1 MNKPYWHT
9 SKLDDG
15 STLVAVDL
23 MVNGTLIG
31 LREAVPD
38 LLTNDQELLRT
49 VLEEMGT
56 VLAAAHMAS
65 RACAFGG

>member
-1 MNKPYWHT
+1 MNKPHWHT

-31 LREAVPD
+31 LREAVPE
-38 LLTNDQELLRT
+38 LLTNDAEVLRT
-49 VLEEMGT
+49 IIRDMGVVLI
-56 VLAAAHMAS
+56 AAHRAS